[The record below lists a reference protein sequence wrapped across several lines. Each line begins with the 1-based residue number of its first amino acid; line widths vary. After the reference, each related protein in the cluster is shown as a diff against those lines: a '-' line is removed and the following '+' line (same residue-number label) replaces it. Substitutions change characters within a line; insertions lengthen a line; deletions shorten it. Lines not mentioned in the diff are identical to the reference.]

1 MSCFSLKGCKIG
13 QNLCEFVRHREVV
26 PPNNTS
32 EEDTISNDG
41 IVCSVTQPQRSS
53 TTESGP
59 SISKKVDIKKS
70 TKKSSLITS
79 QNLTSEVKTSP
90 KKECNYP
97 RHSEHTGNLGY
108 ARQYSTRYSHHH
120 CHRHPQELK
129 QRSQT
134 ASIKPT
140 NSSSSLFLQRWRK
153 ADHPIVRSEKKP
165 NILNRVLLE
174 FSTTSLNKNN
184 ERNRTKN
191 FGKAIVA
198 NRLKEKAT
206 VNAPSHRSNRI
217 IPSYTTDSEDSLQN
231 YPLTVQKSDTKKI
244 FKFSSSST
252 SESDTFALLGL
263 LSNKSKSSLSSRTS
277 LSSIE
282 DFTRDTSC
290 SKIELFSDQPNTS
303 SKGLIRSK
311 PACTNL
317 TQYNF
322 HQRDKDFITIN
333 NNGKN
338 CVTVIKRE
346 SNNGMDD
353 TKKNETSSV
362 SATRRVGTI
371 SFEDSKEKS
380 TKMTQKSDL
389 NLDRPQRNSG
399 REAASSGLL
408 MSSCSDTALITPPIC
423 QKFNNPMRF
432 IRKNVEQSARNTNT
446 NYLEFETE
454 FPRDYDDNIEML
466 SREAEHLEN
475 QFRTP
480 SRTSNS
486 EVKITTPHSLK
497 KDEIIDPEPQALAVN
512 TIVTTS
518 TGKRVG
524 FKVEEKIEEHIAESS
539 ILQKATLKSAGRA
552 SFEDIV
558 PIAVTIP
565 ITTEVVSSSTSRT
578 TTSTQST
585 ISSTKSSYKDDDDEP
600 VAMSP
605 CGRFFKYDKEVG
617 RGSFKTVYRGLDT
630 ETGVAVAWCEL
641 LDKQVKKSERMRF
654 REEADMLKKLQHPNI
669 VRFYTYWENSV
680 SRKKNIVL
688 VTELMLSGTL
698 KSYLKRF
705 KKINPK
711 VLKSWC
717 RQILKGLHFLHTRP
731 LPIIHR
737 DLKCDNIFITGTTGS
752 VKIGDLGLATL
763 KNRSHAKSVIGTPE
777 FMAPEMYEEH
787 YDESV
792 DVYAFGMCML
802 EMAVSEYPY
811 SECKGPAQIYKKVIS
826 GIKPAALAKVED
838 PKVREIIEKC
848 IELKKENRPSCKDL
862 LNSEFFE
869 EDIGIR
875 VEPTAT
881 EAFLSNPENNV
892 IEFRLRFLDPKKRS
906 SKHKENEAIQFEYD
920 IKIDDCEQI
929 CQDMTKENIIT
940 EEDSRAVV
948 RMLKVQVFSL
958 LKERMQRQTQ
968 LQLQNEKSR
977 LEKLALQKQ
986 RAMLAPNVE
995 EEEEEDEEPESE
1007 EDDEN
1012 NQKQSKTKTENV
1024 GDIVPNVTTDAARKT
1039 DKEHLTDTSVGVPFQ
1054 QQTSSGQ
1061 PVDQR
1066 PILHQNFYSNN
1077 TQMMPTQSIITSG
1090 AMQTAVHFV
1099 PQPQMASFQN
1109 STTPIQ
1115 DISAMQIISPTKGN
1129 LPFNNGPQSFINQQV
1144 TVPMSKPVVIS
1155 VPVSNSVSIPVVTSQ
1170 SIQQMVQQMPHQL
1183 LQQQQQQRV
1192 QQQQPSNQQPIISQ
1206 QLNQTNTSQ
1215 HQLNV
1220 HTQQQQQQQLNQQ
1233 TQQIA
1238 NVHTQQQI
1246 NQQTQQ
1252 VVNQQFTQTNQLIP
1266 QQVPSQQLAQ
1276 QNQQPMQQ
1284 KVPSQQLAQQN
1295 QQPMQ
1300 QLNQQMPN
1308 TQQVNNTHQLSQ
1320 QQATLQ
1326 HEDSQQHQ
1334 ISTHQQQFSQH
1345 KDGNLSQINNQQ
1357 NIQSQMPVQ
1366 QQPTTKFVQQS
1377 QQPNSVQATIYQ
1389 KQMHV
1394 QQPPIIQNTQSPN
1407 AQSKPEM
1414 PQTTTA
1420 TPSVTQ
1426 PSPTFTPSQIVDDTV
1441 GTNTTNLLPD
1451 STANK
1456 SVPPTTKNTSSS
1468 TVKPNN
1474 NTQLSNEEKQGARGQ
1489 KSRRSNRSGNERVP
1503 KLSVTDI
1510 EHGTLINC
1518 HMENKPK
1525 TITFKFDIRDVN
1537 PTEIA
1542 NKLIAQDLLSKYQS
1556 VVFAEMINDIIQ
1568 QVELNPNQI
1577 PVPTYCRNM
1586 DKVRHASLT
1595 RQRSAFRTHQR
1606 HRSRD
1611 ETSSDMSKMFDST
1624 ILAAEPLN
1632 SNVGSSIVA
1641 KSNVMSSDTNSPPLN
1656 SPCLEISNSQPADQ
1670 DTSSPGII
1678 ISAGNPNMATNVT
1691 VATTSMSSSTSTS
1704 ETANNSS
1711 DNVVG
1716 SGSASRKTST
1726 ASEYTSLSSDYTPDN
1741 TITSSTSA
1749 FTMENPP
1756 NDANNEVEICS
1767 EILTSPPQADLDVP
1781 NTLVTTNASNTVS
1794 PLETP
1799 ENPKDSDETSA
1810 GQFTEVASV
1819 KNINMKPGQ
1828 DNIGDQVQRIN
1839 GATSAIPPVS
1849 AIPVGR
1855 KISRFLVN
1863 PVITSC
1869 GDGTL
1874 EVTTTSQANQKNFTP
1889 VFMKTDE
1896 GIGDARDIVPHSST
1910 ETQED
1915 NRNVIPDLSD
1925 GAIVSEISTNTLSNP
1940 STSVMI
1946 TAAPTSMAF
1955 SNTVTTPS
1963 ILSAVGSN
1971 NTNSNTLEQL
1981 KIELENITHA
1991 HAFASSVV
1999 ASLNN
2004 NTDLNQI
2011 CQQSTTQPLTTV
2023 LASAPTPSQQQH
2035 QDEISKPS
2043 PITSAQSLGQ
2053 STPTGFLNSA
2063 RGSSVYNSRRT
2074 SLDISGGSDFQHV
2087 TTNVIEGL
2095 ESSYQVPG
2103 ANVRTSSGAASC
2115 TSAHT
2120 PIDPH
2125 SEGGS
2130 ASSVSACAGFIEC
2143 NTGPRQAGGLS
2154 KSSLADLEKKLAAL
2168 RNVDVADE
2176 IRGVTPVLG
2185 TNTTKVSEEQRNSRK
2200 ISRFSVSRVQEQKGG
2215 VGNGNLSDVP
2225 TTPPINAEQPKL
2237 RIDLQA
2243 QQSYNQTKNSLVN
2256 TPTEIT
2262 HIPGQYIGINSANP
2276 PNIYPQ
2282 SLQQQNCTP
2291 LQHVQPQQAYTQQ
2304 QIPNQVL
2311 QQQQFLQQLLLQKRA
2326 ATPTLQPAHL
2336 VPQHFNQMQA
2346 NVLQQQVIQQ
2356 HSSPAI
2362 QPNIP
2367 YQPQQQLAQQ
2377 VTQQSQ
2383 TQQKPL
2389 PLPVSNSHI
2398 QNVQIQ
2404 SQQTQNQQPV
2414 QIQQVTTQP
2423 QLQNQQAHQQ
2433 LQQQAQNQ
2441 QTFQNPQ
2448 QIQKIQVH
2456 NQQHNPAQ
2464 QQMQNQSQSQN
2475 AIQQQPPPVSRPQ
2488 QQQTQNM
2495 MQQTPQQHIVVT
2507 QQSQTSS
2514 YPNGEISDAPVL
2526 MPVSNEEPVSL
2537 AATHPQLLPTVIQ
2550 SDIKHNLD
2558 SLVNQLCNS
2567 RLRTNQHQRLLLLRQ
2582 RQLIEEDEL
2591 RLKHYVE
2598 YEKFQKAL
2606 RQSGE
2611 TQPQV
2616 LYVQPTTSQHGFLN
2630 LGPGN
2635 FLHQIHGV
2643 KPMTNLQSAYT
2654 VGINQTQLPQQ
2665 IHSQLAMQQQQAQS
2679 QQPIQVGQF
2688 SNQTAVTSTTA
2699 CGNIN
2704 QEQQAQQ
2711 QQQIQKILPQL
2722 LANSGNNMQCLSN
2735 ITDSSLATFIHLL
2748 SQLNS
2753 NPERTAEMV
2762 VKVNPTEDKLP
2773 SVQKILFLNQ
2783 RDSCDVTISSDS
2795 NTTDVKIKHVN
2806 VQFKPN

>member
-1 MSCFSLKGCKIG
+1 MLRRLYQQSLQCDQQENFQIDR
-13 QNLCEFVRHREVV
+13 N
-26 PPNNTS
+26 
-32 EEDTISNDG
+32 
-41 IVCSVTQPQRSS
+41 S
-53 TTESGP
+53 TTESGT

-70 TKKSSLITS
+70 TKKESLITS
-79 QNLTSEVKTSP
+79 PNSTSETKSSL
-90 KKECNYP
+90 KKECNCP
-97 RHSEHTGNLGY
+97 RHCELSGNLGY
-108 ARQYSTRYSHHH
+108 ARQYLTQYSHNHH
-120 CHRHPQELK
+120 CYHYPQELK
-129 QRSQT
+129 QRSHT
-134 ASIKPT
+134 ALIKPT
-140 NSSSSLFLQRWRK
+140 NSSPSYFLHRLRK
-153 ADHPIVRSEKKP
+153 AAQPVVRSEKKP
-165 NILNRVLLE
+165 NILNRVLQE
-174 FSTTSLNKNN
+174 FSSSSLNKNI

-191 FGKAIVA
+191 SGFVSNKLKVKAA
-198 NRLKEKAT
+198 
-206 VNAPSHRSNRI
+206 VNTSTHRSKRV
-217 IPSYTTDSEDSLQN
+217 IPSYTTDSEDFLQN
-231 YPLTVQKSDTKKI
+231 YPPFTVQKRALNNEL
-244 FKFSSSST
+244 FSLRLSSP
-252 SESDTFALLGL
+252 SESDTFASLEL
-263 LSNKSKSSLSSRTS
+263 LSNKSKSTLSSRTS
-277 LSSIE
+277 LTSI
-282 DFTRDTSC
+282 DNFSRDTASG
-290 SKIELFSDQPNTS
+290 KIVLVDQS
-303 SKGLIRSK
+303 SKSLVK
-311 PACTNL
+311 TKQAFTNFTHSNL
-317 TQYNF
+317 D
-322 HQRDKDFITIN
+322 QRDKDFISIN
-333 NNGKN
+333 NNENN
-338 CVTVIKRE
+338 CFIVRKRQAD
-346 SNNGMDD
+346 NVMDD
-353 TKKNETSSV
+353 IKKKETSSV
-362 SATRRVGTI
+362 SATRHVGII

-380 TKMTQKSDL
+380 ATMSQKSDF
-389 NLDRPQRNSG
+389 NLDRSQRNSG
-399 REAASSGLL
+399 REALSSGLL

-480 SRTSNS
+480 TRTSNS
-486 EVKITTPHSLK
+486 EVKITLPHLIK
-497 KDEIIDPEPQALAVN
+497 KDEIIDPEPHALQVN
-512 TIVTTS
+512 TVVTTS

-539 ILQKATLKSAGRA
+539 ILQKATLQSAGRA

-558 PIAVTIP
+558 PVAVTIP

-585 ISSTKSSYKDDDDEP
+585 ISSSKSSCKDDDDEP

-826 GIKPAALAKVED
+826 GIKPAALSKVED

-929 CQDMTKENIIT
+929 CHDMTKENIIT

-986 RAMLAPNVE
+986 RAMLGPNVE
-995 EEEEEDEEPESE
+995 EEEEEDEEAESE
-1007 EDDEN
+1007 EEDDN
-1012 NQKQSKTKTENV
+1012 LKAKSENV
-1024 GDIVPNVTTDAARKT
+1024 IDITPNFTTDSANKT
-1039 DKEHLTDTSVGVPFQ
+1039 DKEHLTDLSVGVPFQ
-1054 QQTSSGQ
+1054 QQTSSGHT
-1061 PVDQR
+1061 VEQR
-1066 PILHQNFYSNN
+1066 PILQQNFYSNN
-1077 TQMMPTQSIITSG
+1077 AQMMPAQSVISSG
-1090 AMQTAVHFV
+1090 AMQPAVHFV
-1099 PQPQMASFQN
+1099 SQPQMASFQN
-1109 STTPIQ
+1109 SPTPIQ

-1129 LPFNNGPQSFINQQV
+1129 LPFNNSGQSYINHQV
-1144 TVPMSKPVVIS
+1144 SISMSKPVVLS
-1155 VPVSNSVSIPVVTSQ
+1155 VPISNTVPVPVVTSQ
-1170 SIQQMVQQMPHQL
+1170 SMQQMVHQQMTQPL
-1183 LQQQQQQRV
+1183 LQQQQQPQLV
-1192 QQQQPSNQQPIISQ
+1192 QQQRGTHQQVTQPPIITQ
-1206 QLNQTNTSQ
+1206 QLGQTNTSQ
-1215 HQLNV
+1215 L
-1220 HTQQQQQQQLNQQ
+1220 QQQHLNQQ
-1233 TQQIA
+1233 TQA
-1238 NVHTQQQI
+1238 SHQQQI
-1246 NQQTQQ
+1246 SQQT
-1252 VVNQQFTQTNQLIP
+1252 VNQQQFPQQNQIIP
-1266 QQVPSQQLAQ
+1266 QQIPAQ
-1276 QNQQPMQQ
+1276 QATQQNQTSLQQPMQTLNQ
-1284 KVPSQQLAQQN
+1284 HVPN
-1295 QQPMQ
+1295 QQQ
-1300 QLNQQMPN
+1300 VNNSHQLNQQQGTLP
-1308 TQQVNNTHQLSQ
+1308 HQ
-1320 QQATLQ
+1320 
-1326 HEDSQQHQ
+1326 DSQQHQ
-1334 ISTHQQQFSQH
+1334 INLQQQFTQQTPT
-1345 KDGNLSQINNQQ
+1345 NISQINNQQ
-1357 NIQSQMPVQ
+1357 SHRTGQ
-1366 QQPTTKFVQQS
+1366 QLSTTTFG
-1377 QQPNSVQATIYQ
+1377 
-1389 KQMHV
+1389 
-1394 QQPPIIQNTQSPN
+1394 
-1407 AQSKPEM
+1407 
-1414 PQTTTA
+1414 PQTTTQQPTGYQQLVHTQQTPKILNVQSKSGIQQIPTI
-1420 TPSVTQ
+1420 TPSVNQ
-1426 PSPTFTPSQIVDDTV
+1426 SSPILTPSKIVADTV
-1441 GTNTTNLLPD
+1441 ATKTTNLVPD

-1456 SVPPTTKNTSSS
+1456 NAPSQTKNTSSS
-1468 TVKPNN
+1468 LSTAIPNN
-1474 NTQLSNEEKQGARGQ
+1474 NTQISHEEKQGVRAP
-1489 KSRRSNRSGNERVP
+1489 KTRRSNRSSNERVP
-1503 KLSVTDI
+1503 KLSVTGI

-1568 QVELNPNQI
+1568 QVELNPGQI

-1586 DKVRHASLT
+1586 EK
-1595 RQRSAFRTHQR
+1595 
-1606 HRSRD
+1606 RD
-1611 ETSSDMSKMFDST
+1611 ETSSDMSKMFEPT
-1624 ILAAEPLN
+1624 ILTAEPLSTN
-1632 SNVGSSIVA
+1632 IGSFVVA
-1641 KSNVMSSDTNSPPLN
+1641 KTNTMPSTKT
-1656 SPCLEISNSQPADQ
+1656 SLEISNGRPADQ
-1670 DTSSPGII
+1670 DTAFSSGAI
-1678 ISAGNPNMATNVT
+1678 ISSGNSNLATIVT
-1691 VATTSMSSSTSTS
+1691 ATTASMSSSTTTS
-1704 ETANNSS
+1704 DTANNSS
-1711 DNVVG
+1711 DNVIG

-1756 NDANNEVEICS
+1756 NDASNEVEICR
-1767 EILTSPPQADLDVP
+1767 EILTSSPQPIANAGVP
-1781 NTLVTTNASNTVS
+1781 NTLVTTATANAVS
-1794 PLETP
+1794 SLETP
-1799 ENPKDSDETSA
+1799 ENQTNSDETSNA
-1810 GQFTEVASV
+1810 TGQFTEAERATYIQTSN
-1819 KNINMKPGQ
+1819 KSNDMELSLDNINDQGQ
-1828 DNIGDQVQRIN
+1828 KII
-1839 GATSAIPPVS
+1839 GATAVTPPV
-1849 AIPVGR
+1849 PVVPAAR

-1874 EVTTTSQANQKNFTP
+1874 EVTTTSQANPKDLTSML
-1889 VFMKTDE
+1889 MKTDE
-1896 GIGDARDIVPHSST
+1896 GIGDSRDRVPNSST
-1910 ETQED
+1910 EIKDD
-1915 NRNVIPDLSD
+1915 NQSVILDLSD
-1925 GAIVSEISTNTLSNP
+1925 SAIVTEASNDALSNL
-1940 STSVMI
+1940 STSVLI
-1946 TAAPTSMAF
+1946 TAAPISLAF
-1955 SNTVTTPS
+1955 TNTVTTPS

-1971 NTNSNTLEQL
+1971 NTLEQL

-1991 HAFASSVV
+1991 HAFANSVV

-2004 NTDLNQI
+2004 TTDQNQI
-2011 CQQSTTQPLTTV
+2011 SQQSTTQPHITALST
-2023 LASAPTPSQQQH
+2023 APTPSQQQH
-2035 QDEISKPS
+2035 QDEINKPS

-2074 SLDISGGSDFQHV
+2074 SLDISGGSDFQHL

-2103 ANVRTSSGAASC
+2103 TNVLTSSGAASC

-2120 PIDPH
+2120 PIDPN
-2125 SEGGS
+2125 SEVGGAGGS
-2130 ASSVSACAGFIEC
+2130 ASSISAGAGYIDF
-2143 NTGPRQAGGLS
+2143 NTGHRQAGGLS

-2168 RNVDVADE
+2168 RHIDVADE
-2176 IRGVTPVLG
+2176 IKAVTPVQC
-2185 TNTTKVSEEQRNSRK
+2185 TNTKVSEDQRNSRK
-2200 ISRFSVSRVQEQKGG
+2200 ISRFSVSRVQEQKSGG
-2215 VGNGNLSDVP
+2215 GIGNGNLSDVP
-2225 TTPPINAEQPKL
+2225 TTPPINAEPQKL

-2243 QQSYNQTKNSLVN
+2243 IAQHTLNQAKNSLVN

-2262 HIPGQYIGINSANP
+2262 HIPGQYIAINNANP
-2276 PNIYPQ
+2276 NQPLIYPQ
-2282 SLQQQNCTP
+2282 SLQQNNPTQN
-2291 LQHVQPQQAYTQQ
+2291 VQPTQLYTQTH
-2304 QIPNQVL
+2304 ITTQVL
-2311 QQQQFLQQLLLQKRA
+2311 QQQQFLQQLLLQKRS
-2326 ATPTLQPAHL
+2326 ATPTLQPPHL
-2336 VPQHFNQMQA
+2336 LPQINQVQPNIA
-2346 NVLQQQVIQQ
+2346 QQQVIQQ
-2356 HSSPAI
+2356 HTSQVN
-2362 QPNIP
+2362 QPSIP
-2367 YQPQQQLAQQ
+2367 HQQQSTILQQQQQQLSQH
-2377 VTQQSQ
+2377 TQ
-2383 TQQKPL
+2383 TQQKHIQ
-2389 PLPVSNSHI
+2389 LPVVNSHV

-2404 SQQTQNQQPV
+2404 NHPHVQNQQTKNQQPV
-2414 QIQQVTTQP
+2414 QLQVTNQP
-2423 QLQNQQAHQQ
+2423 QLQNQQVHNQQ
-2433 LQQQAQNQ
+2433 PVQNQ
-2441 QTFQNPQ
+2441 QTFQNQ
-2448 QIQKIQVH
+2448 QQTQKIQVQ
-2456 NQQHNPAQ
+2456 NQQHTP
-2464 QQMQNQSQSQN
+2464 
-2475 AIQQQPPPVSRPQ
+2475 IQQQIQSQLQGQNLIQLQPPSVTRPPQ
-2488 QQQTQNM
+2488 QQSHNL
-2495 MQQTPQQHIVVT
+2495 MQQTNQQHIVVT
-2507 QQSQTSS
+2507 QQSQTS
-2514 YPNGEISDAPVL
+2514 YPSGEISDTPVL

-2558 SLVNQLCNS
+2558 SLVNQLCNL

-2630 LGPGN
+2630 LGAGN
-2635 FLHQIHGV
+2635 FLHQINEV
-2643 KPMTNLQSAYT
+2643 KPMTNIQSAYA
-2654 VGINQTQLPQQ
+2654 VGINQTQPLPQN
-2665 IHSQLAMQQQQAQS
+2665 IHSQVAMQQQQAQS
-2679 QQPIQVGQF
+2679 QPSIQMGQF

-2699 CGNIN
+2699 CGSTN
-2704 QEQQAQQ
+2704 QEQQALQQ
-2711 QQQIQKILPQL
+2711 QHIQKILPQL
-2722 LANSGNNMQCLSN
+2722 LANSGNNIQCLSH
-2735 ITDSSLATFIHLL
+2735 ITDSSLATLIHVL
-2748 SQLNS
+2748 SQINS
-2753 NPERTAEMV
+2753 NSERTPEMV
-2762 VKVNPTEDKLP
+2762 VQVKHSEDKLP
-2773 SVQKILFLNQ
+2773 SVQTSNRHTFL
-2783 RDSCDVTISSDS
+2783 
-2795 NTTDVKIKHVN
+2795 K
-2806 VQFKPN
+2806 